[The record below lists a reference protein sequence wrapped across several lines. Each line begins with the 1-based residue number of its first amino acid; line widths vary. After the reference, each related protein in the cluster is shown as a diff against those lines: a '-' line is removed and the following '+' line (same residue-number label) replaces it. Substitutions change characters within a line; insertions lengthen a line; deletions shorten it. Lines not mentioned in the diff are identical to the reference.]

1 MQAYRSKMKAFTSKL
16 AAALGLVSSAYG
28 QEPGAVA
35 AVPEPESPV
44 TSPEATPIVEPAT
57 TAVARGRMVSEQ
69 IQRRGVKDERVL
81 AALRKVPRQE
91 FMPPDVRDTAYDDR
105 AIAIGYGQT
114 ISQPY
119 VVAFM
124 TEALALKPEDRVLEI
139 GTGTAYQTAILAELV
154 KEVYTIEIVEPL
166 GKRAAETLA
175 RLGYKNVQARIGDGF
190 RGWADAAPFDAIIVT
205 CAPDAVPQPL
215 VDQLADGGRMIIPV
229 GPPGEPQNLVLLK
242 KSGGKIEQQKVLP
255 VTFVPMTGEAKK

>member
-1 MQAYRSKMKAFTSKL
+1 MKAFTSGL
-16 AAALGLVSSAYG
+16 ATVLGLLSSACG
-28 QEPGAVA
+28 QEVAEPPG
-35 AVPEPESPV
+35 
-44 TSPEATPIVEPAT
+44 TSVQRA
-57 TAVARGRMVSEQ
+57 RMVTEQ
-69 IQRRGVKDERVL
+69 IERRGIKDPRLL

-91 FMPPDVRDTAYDDR
+91 FMPVDTRDTAYDDR

-124 TEALALKPEDRVLEI
+124 TEALNLKPEDKVLEI
-139 GTGTAYQTAILAELV
+139 GTGSGYQAAILAELV

-166 GKRAAETLA
+166 GKRAADTLT
-175 RLGYKNVQARIGDGF
+175 RLEYKNVQTRIGDGF
-190 RGWADAAPFDAIIVT
+190 RGWPAAAPFNAIIVT

-229 GPPGEPQNLVLLK
+229 GPPGEPQNLVLLQK
-242 KSGGKIEQQKVLP
+242 TGGKVEQQKVLP